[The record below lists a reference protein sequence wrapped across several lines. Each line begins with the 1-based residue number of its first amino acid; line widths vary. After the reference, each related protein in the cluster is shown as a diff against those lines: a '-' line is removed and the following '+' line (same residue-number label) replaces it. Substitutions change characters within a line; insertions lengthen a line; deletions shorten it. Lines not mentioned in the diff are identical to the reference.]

1 MNVLIFGLL
10 CVGVYTVWGDSVT
23 IEGTRGPKW
32 GDVTGQYAFQERITK
47 QKIPFI
53 KRDTTI
59 EYPVVRSKCFYGL
72 KMWY

>member
-1 MNVLIFGLL
+1 MKMNVLIFCVL
-10 CVGVYTVWGDSVT
+10 CVGVISVWGDSVT

-32 GDVTGQYAFQERITK
+32 GDITGQYAFQERTTK

-59 EYPVVRSKCFYGL
+59 EYPVVRRNCFFYL
-72 KMWY
+72 Y